1 MKCGRGREELAAGY
15 DKEAG
20 CQHLVLASLSTTLL
34 CTVARRCSGRRKL
47 TKIQEIFGVDYNHN
61 NNEDGDDEKK
71 ATKQPNSH
79 ENLPRFQA
87 LKTIEKHSTGEWKL
101 IKLCDDDDDDDD
113 HDDCNYYDYDVVLM
127 EKDEEQKMP
136 NFMFINM

>member
-1 MKCGRGREELAAGY
+1 MALPSIRGAGSLKEERPRCRGREELAAGY
-15 DKEAG
+15 DKEAV
-20 CQHLVLASLSTTLL
+20 CQHLVLESLSTTLL
-34 CTVARRCSGRRKL
+34 CTVARFPLKQIVDGETNKT
-47 TKIQEIFGVDYNHN
+47 TK
-61 NNEDGDDEKK
+61 
-71 ATKQPNSH
+71 PNSH

-87 LKTIEKHSTGEWKL
+87 LKTIEKHCTGEWKL
-101 IKLCDDDDDDDD
+101 IKLCDDDDDDDDD